1 MPKVA
6 QTPKYAPQAQASDA
20 VRAAPNNR
28 IHFTINLAPK
38 RLFLKRAYDNEIR
51 GLGVSIELGAFAAT
65 YSIF

>member
-1 MPKVA
+1 MSEVA
-6 QTPKYAPQAQASDA
+6 QTPKYAPQAQVSNE
-20 VRAAPNNR
+20 VRATPNNR

-38 RLFLKRAYDNEIR
+38 RLFLKRSYDNEIR